1 MPTRHATPGR
11 RPTVDDIDAISA
23 AADPVLR
30 NLRITQAYHELS
42 AAAAERLGPSANW
55 CTFATWA
62 SKQAGRTIRQ
72 EDLPRAVEDAL
83 GSSSVAAGAVG
94 DAATE
99 ARRLGSSLGLGDPVA
114 SVWAILDPSA
124 SFARAGTAVARGNL
138 RVFEEIG
145 REFARFDAEC
155 GSATHDPAALAR
167 FLEGL
172 RPGEPPDGQRYL
184 RQAFGHYLQARA
196 EADPVA
202 RAQLVLLANL
212 EVGFH
217 EQVRLQPEIAAAL
230 NAAVVDPRDVR
241 DRLLDALFPHAS
253 WLVRLRLRLAGWL
266 GRRSRLDAAIDAVV
280 LEKQRLVHRVVTRH
294 LMSIGLGSIGA
305 VRLGEDLGVGFPPSL
320 RTISLA
326 ELRDLLDRI
335 DPTRDDPRDS
345 GAVDWADLDD
355 RIHFIADLFR
365 SFGESP
371 ELFEPPFTPSQL
383 EDLDAGR
390 RPADPL

>member
-1 MPTRHATPGR
+1 MAVAHLAPEDVNRIAA
-11 RPTVDDIDAISA
+11 VDDAI
-23 AADPVLR
+23 LR

-42 AAAAERLGPSANW
+42 AAAAEDLGPVANW

-72 EDLPRAVEDAL
+72 EDLQRALDDAL
-83 GSSSVAAGAVG
+83 GSSAAVADVVG
-94 DAATE
+94 DAAIE
-99 ARRLGSSLGLGDPVA
+99 ARRLGSNLGLGDPLA
-114 SVWAILDPSA
+114 AVWAVLDPSA
-124 SFARAGTAVARGNL
+124 AFARASDAVARGNL

-145 REFARFDAEC
+145 RAFARFDVEC
-155 GSATHDPAALAR
+155 GTAVDPDAEVVAR
-167 FLEGL
+167 FLDAFRL
-172 RPGEPPDGQRYL
+172 GEPPIGQRLL
-184 RQAFGHYLQARA
+184 RQAFAHYLQART
-196 EADPVA
+196 EADPVT

-212 EVGFH
+212 EIGFH

-241 DRLLDALFPHAS
+241 DRLIDALFPHAS
-253 WLVRLRLRLAGWL
+253 WLVRLRLTLAGWL
-266 GRRSRLDAAIDAVV
+266 GRRSRLDDAIDAVV

-294 LMSIGLGSIGA
+294 LMSLTLGSIGQ
-305 VRLGEDLGVGFPPSL
+305 VRLGEDLGVEFQPSL

-345 GAVDWADLDD
+345 GVVDWADLDD

-365 SFGESP
+365 CFAETP
-371 ELFEPPFTPSQL
+371 ELFEPPFAPAQL